1 MFNELVYGSQEVG
14 VDDSRRPDEQSGDSS
29 ASLQEIRRQGNLEPE
44 IQETMKSISWSTEEV
59 SARVPSL
66 DGRL

>member
-1 MFNELVYGSQEVG
+1 MNNA
-14 VDDSRRPDEQSGDSS
+14 D
-29 ASLQEIRRQGNLEPE
+29 QEIRRQGNFELE